1 MRGSTSASGD
11 RRVETSDWPER
22 PCTRPSPAMN
32 GFAKAW
38 EKVAEGDY
46 GGAFKSV
53 KQQVKKVRSRLP
65 LPPFWTVSVVVVTVI
80 DNPPCFFSGR
90 AGHDGSRGRRGG
102 GHEL

>member
-1 MRGSTSASGD
+1 MRGSIYEGEGGIVASKRPTGPSG
-11 RRVETSDWPER
+11 RVQGLP
-22 PCTRPSPAMN
+22 PAMN

-65 LPPFWTVSVVVVTVI
+65 PFS
-80 DNPPCFFSGR
+80 FSGP
-90 AGHDGSRGRRGG
+90 SPSSS
-102 GHEL
+102 